1 MTEINLRLP
10 LDTEWSEPITK
21 DVQLYTGSCKGPG
34 DTRIVV
40 QNCSVQKTENEYIVT
55 SGTGTIN
62 GSTNV
67 TITLP
72 QGSSKQNETKYRTID
87 RIDYTFSGVFSQ
99 SSTNPIIL
107 LVTSGTVTIQY
118 PDKEDKTKWKQTID
132 VTKTAIMGQLNEQFK
147 MSTLQSL
154 QSLVMVFLKDFLIL
168 LIFWV
173 LLLTLGAWFSVDAK
187 LVYPYD
193 LNAFPFVSMA
203 VGTDHNLSATD
214 EMSGSYCSSMS
225 EEQKKMIETTLRD
238 IERDYEKDPIL
249 KKKVEILN
257 PVMANL
263 SATSI
268 PRYILNFHQYCST
281 TSNTDNAA
289 SVFLYWLS
297 YLVLHQYVY
306 TNYLLFQIHN
316 LFHQASSIVP
326 EKGMAVYVFVIVFA
340 IFLLATTYAVAP
352 FNILVQNQTKE
363 YFSEFPSSFKESIVS
378 VLTHI
383 ISLGVFIFI
392 PLMILLFITAF
403 IGNIY
408 ALISIMFNSNS
419 VECMFLSFTAIMT
432 SIQFIFNIIA
442 MTLEDNLKFNKLFH
456 MIKGM
461 FDTSSIGVKEVVL
474 FIGSFFGILIPFI
487 TSTQLSL
494 SFIGS
499 WFVSAASFL
508 PMMKSTLATFSM
520 SLILVLLYMLIYDTE
535 KILGPYFSF
544 MTTMIILIFFG
555 ISYVS

>member
-10 LDTEWSEPITK
+10 LNTEWSVPITK
-21 DVQLYTGSCKGPG
+21 DVQLYTGTCKGPG
-34 DTRIVV
+34 DVGIVV
-40 QNCSVQKTENEYIVT
+40 QNCTVQKTENEYIVT

-67 TITLP
+67 TLTLP

-99 SSTNPIIL
+99 SSANPIIL
-107 LVTSGTVTIQY
+107 LVTSGTITIQY
-118 PDKEDKTKWKQTID
+118 PDKLDNTQFKQTID

-154 QSLVMVFLKDFLIL
+154 QSLVIVFLKDALIL

-173 LLLTLGAWFSVDAK
+173 LLLTLGSWFSVDAK

-203 VGTDHNLSATD
+203 TGTDHNLSVSD
-214 EMSGSYCSSMS
+214 EMSGSYCSTMS

-238 IERDYEKDPIL
+238 IEREYEKDPFL

-268 PRYILNFHQYCST
+268 PRYVLNFHQYCST

-297 YLVLHQYVY
+297 YLVLYQYVY
-306 TNYLLFQIHN
+306 TNYLLFQIHQ
-316 LFHQASSIVP
+316 LFHQASAIVP
-326 EKGMAVYVFVIVFA
+326 EKGMAVYVFVLVFA
-340 IFLLATTYAVAP
+340 TFLLASTYAVHP
-352 FNILVQNQTKE
+352 INLEVQKQTQE
-363 YFSEFPSSFKESIVS
+363 YFTEFPTSFKESLVS
-378 VLTHI
+378 VATHLV
-383 ISLGVFIFI
+383 SLGVFILI
-392 PLMILLFITAF
+392 PLMMILFITAF
-403 IGNIY
+403 IGNVY
-408 ALISIMFNSNS
+408 ALVSIMFKSNS

-432 SIQFIFNIIA
+432 SIQFIFNMIA
-442 MTLEDNLKFNKLFH
+442 MALENNLKFNKLFH

-461 FDTSSIGVKEVVL
+461 FDTSSIGVKEIAL

-487 TSTQLSL
+487 TSIQMSL
-494 SFIGS
+494 SFVGT

-508 PMMKSTLATFSM
+508 PMMQKTLATFSM
-520 SLILVLLYMLIYDTE
+520 SLILALLYMLVYDTE

-544 MTTMIILIFFG
+544 MTGMIILMFFG
-555 ISYVS
+555 LSYV

>member
-10 LDTEWSEPITK
+10 LDTEWSVPITK
-21 DVQLYTGSCKGPG
+21 DVQLYTGTCKGPG
-34 DTRIVV
+34 DVGIVV

-67 TITLP
+67 TLTLP

-99 SSTNPIIL
+99 SSSTPIIL
-107 LVTSGTVTIQY
+107 LVTSGTITIQF

-154 QSLVMVFLKDFLIL
+154 QSLVIVFLKDALIL

-173 LLLTLGAWFSVDAK
+173 LLLTLGSWFSVDAK

-203 VGTDHNLSATD
+203 VGTDHNLSVSD
-214 EMSGSYCSSMS
+214 EMSGSYCSTMS

-238 IERDYEKDPIL
+238 IEREYEKDPFL

-268 PRYILNFHQYCST
+268 PRYVLNFHQYCST

-297 YLVLHQYVY
+297 YLVLYQYVY
-306 TNYLLFQIHN
+306 TNYLLFQIHQ
-316 LFHQASSIVP
+316 LFHQASAIVP
-326 EKGMAVYVFVIVFA
+326 EKGMGVYVFVLVFA
-340 IFLLATTYAVAP
+340 TFLLASTYAMHP
-352 FNILVQNQTKE
+352 LNLEVQKQTQE
-363 YFSEFPSSFKESIVS
+363 YFTEFPTSFKESLVS
-378 VLTHI
+378 VATHL

-392 PLMILLFITAF
+392 PLMMILFITAF
-403 IGNIY
+403 IGNVY
-408 ALISIMFNSNS
+408 ALVSIMFKSNS

-432 SIQFIFNIIA
+432 SIQFIFNMIA
-442 MTLEDNLKFNKLFH
+442 MALENNLKFNKLFH

-461 FDTSSIGVKEVVL
+461 FDTSSIGVKEIAL

-487 TSTQLSL
+487 TSIQMSL
-494 SFIGS
+494 SFVGT

-508 PMMKSTLATFSM
+508 PMMQKTLATFSM
-520 SLILVLLYMLIYDTE
+520 SLILALLYMLVYDTE

-544 MTTMIILIFFG
+544 MTGMIILMFFG
-555 ISYVS
+555 LSYV

>member
-10 LDTEWSEPITK
+10 LDTEWSVPITK
-21 DVQLYTGSCKGPG
+21 DVQLYTGTCKGPG
-34 DTRIVV
+34 DVGIVV

-67 TITLP
+67 TLTLP

-99 SSTNPIIL
+99 SSSTPIIL
-107 LVTSGTVTIQY
+107 LVTSGTITIQF

-154 QSLVMVFLKDFLIL
+154 QSLVIVFLKDALIL

-173 LLLTLGAWFSVDAK
+173 LLLTLGSWFSVDAK

-203 VGTDHNLSATD
+203 VGTDHNLSVSD
-214 EMSGSYCSSMS
+214 EMSGSYCSTMS

-238 IERDYEKDPIL
+238 IEREYEKDPFL

-268 PRYILNFHQYCST
+268 PRYVLNFHQYCST

-297 YLVLHQYVY
+297 YLVLYQYVY
-306 TNYLLFQIHN
+306 TNYLLFQIHQ
-316 LFHQASSIVP
+316 LFHQASAIVP
-326 EKGMAVYVFVIVFA
+326 EKGMGVYVFVLVFA
-340 IFLLATTYAVAP
+340 TFLLASTYAMHP
-352 FNILVQNQTKE
+352 INLEVQKQTQE
-363 YFSEFPSSFKESIVS
+363 YFTEFPTSFKESLVS
-378 VLTHI
+378 VATHL

-392 PLMILLFITAF
+392 PLMMILFITAF
-403 IGNIY
+403 IGNVY
-408 ALISIMFNSNS
+408 ALVSIMFKSNS

-432 SIQFIFNIIA
+432 SIQFIFNMIA
-442 MTLEDNLKFNKLFH
+442 MALENNLKFNKLFH

-461 FDTSSIGVKEVVL
+461 FDTSSIGVKEIAL

-487 TSTQLSL
+487 TSIQMSL
-494 SFIGS
+494 SFVGT

-508 PMMKSTLATFSM
+508 PMMQKTLATFSM
-520 SLILVLLYMLIYDTE
+520 SLILALLYMLVYDTE

-544 MTTMIILIFFG
+544 MTGMIILMFFG
-555 ISYVS
+555 LSYV

>member
-10 LDTEWSEPITK
+10 LDTEWSVPITK
-21 DVQLYTGSCKGPG
+21 DVQLYTGTCKGPG
-34 DTRIVV
+34 DVGIVV

-67 TITLP
+67 TLTLP

-99 SSTNPIIL
+99 SSSTPIIL
-107 LVTSGTVTIQY
+107 LVTSGTITIHF

-154 QSLVMVFLKDFLIL
+154 QSLVIVFLKDALIL

-173 LLLTLGAWFSVDAK
+173 LLLTLGSWFSVDAK

-203 VGTDHNLSATD
+203 VGTDHNLSVSD
-214 EMSGSYCSSMS
+214 EMSGSYCSTMS

-238 IERDYEKDPIL
+238 IEREYEKDPFL

-257 PVMANL
+257 PVMSNL

-268 PRYILNFHQYCST
+268 PRYVLNFHQYCST

-297 YLVLHQYVY
+297 YLVLYQYVY
-306 TNYLLFQIHN
+306 TNYLLFQIHQ
-316 LFHQASSIVP
+316 LFHQASAIVP
-326 EKGMAVYVFVIVFA
+326 EKGMGVYVFVLVFA
-340 IFLLATTYAVAP
+340 TFLLASTYAMHP
-352 FNILVQNQTKE
+352 INLEVQKQTQE
-363 YFSEFPSSFKESIVS
+363 YFTEFPTSFKESLVS
-378 VLTHI
+378 VATHL

-392 PLMILLFITAF
+392 PLMMILFITAF
-403 IGNIY
+403 IGNVY
-408 ALISIMFNSNS
+408 ALVSIMFKSNS

-432 SIQFIFNIIA
+432 SIQFIFNMIA
-442 MTLEDNLKFNKLFH
+442 MALENNLKFNKLFH

-461 FDTSSIGVKEVVL
+461 FDTSSIGVKEIAL

-487 TSTQLSL
+487 TSIQMSL
-494 SFIGS
+494 SFVGT

-508 PMMKSTLATFSM
+508 PMMQKTLATFSM
-520 SLILVLLYMLIYDTE
+520 SLVLALLYMLVYDTE

-544 MTTMIILIFFG
+544 MTGMIILMFFG
-555 ISYVS
+555 LSYV